1 MKKLIFI
8 SAFFLVLTACNL
20 SKNETDKEAY
30 KDDADVEL
38 NDAENENDFES
49 DTEDDS
55 LSDSDEN
62 IEFCGPDLT
71 KEEWETEEWKN
82 ADEDKDR
89 IPNGYECTECPCK
102 EHDWDDTPDYQD
114 DDSDGD
120 GMNDDKEC
128 PEYTEENG
136 CRDTDGDKLPDYFD
150 WDSDNDDVSDKNE
163 KSVYGTDPYKKDTDG
178 DGDDD
183 FTEIACNKTDP
194 LDAEDEDH
202 STVPTICT
210 SGCYS
215 RKSVEIELTFNVGPK
230 EQTDITF
237 LIDST
242 KSMEDYM
249 ENVKSEITDLI
260 DEKLSQINEDADDI
274 SFGLIEMPY
283 DVALRQTKD
292 AEMLKTRVSEY
303 SFDGSWEIHL
313 ETIYQSMIGDG
324 FKGNLIYSG
333 NPFGEDFYFLPK
345 NCKGAL
351 GDIGGACLRENAN
364 HILIVLSDEEI
375 QEILSEEDG
384 SINGSDE
391 VWKRGSDNV
400 HKLDDVVEAA
410 LATNSKL
417 VQISTSSSPNDV
429 ERSLLKGTASQNA
442 AGEVLFFDSL
452 DPENGK
458 LSDDIIAAINSLLE
472 YEETDLK
479 MELIIPDSSETYE
492 KYKLDCSM
500 DVSFKTL
507 RAEPEEGIE
516 KMDETTFFGVKKGTE
531 VTYEIN
537 FDEVSCFD
545 GRWFDD
551 NSIKKY
557 FLYPKLKSG
566 DKVISTEIIQVK
578 VFPVRCE

>member
-8 SAFFLVLTACNL
+8 LAVFLLLAACDQDM
-20 SKNETDKEAY
+20 SKTDKEVFE
-30 KDDADVEL
+30 DDYDFEL
-38 NDAENENDFES
+38 TEIENDDENEI
-49 DTEDDS
+49 

-82 ADEDKDR
+82 ADKDKDG
-89 IPNGYECTECPCK
+89 IPNGYECQECPCADFDGDSFPNYMD
-102 EHDWDDTPDYQD
+102 EDS
-114 DDSDGD
+114 DSDGLHD
-120 GMNDDKEC
+120 SIEC
-128 PEYTEENG
+128 PEYTKENG
-136 CRDTDGDKLPDYFD
+136 CRNSDGDRWPDYFD
-150 WDSDNDDVSDKNE
+150 RDSDNDGIPDKYE
-163 KSVYGTDPYKKDTDG
+163 KEEYGTDPYKKDTDG

-183 FTEIACNKTDP
+183 LTEIVCNETNP
-194 LDAEDEDH
+194 LDAEDY
-202 STVPTICT
+202 STIPTICT

-215 RKSVEIELTFNVGPK
+215 RKSVEIELTFNVGPR

-237 LIDST
+237 LIDAT
-242 KSMEDYM
+242 GSMEESF
-249 ENVKSEITDLI
+249 ENIKLEISDLI
-260 DEKLSQINEDADDI
+260 NEKLSQVNEADDI

-292 AEMLKTRVSEY
+292 AEMLKTRISEH

-324 FKGNLIYSG
+324 FKGNLVYSG

-351 GDIGGACLRENAN
+351 GNIGGACLRENAN
-364 HILIVLSDEEI
+364 HILILLSDEEI
-375 QEILSEEDG
+375 LEILSEEED
-384 SINGSDE
+384 SSNGLDE
-391 VWKRGSDNV
+391 VWKKGSSDV

-410 LATNSKL
+410 RVTKSKF

-429 ERSLLKGTASQNA
+429 ERSLLEETASQNA

-458 LSDDIIAAINSLLE
+458 LSDDIVAAINSLLE
-472 YEETDLK
+472 YEQKDLQ
-479 MELIIPDSSETYE
+479 MELILPDSSETYE

-531 VTYEIN
+531 VTYEVN
-537 FDEVSCFD
+537 FDEVSCYD
-545 GRWFDD
+545 GAWTEDD
-551 NSIKKY
+551 SVKTY
-557 FLYPKLKSG
+557 YLYPQLKSD
-566 DKVISTEIIQVK
+566 DKVISTEVIQVK
-578 VFPVRCE
+578 VYPVRCE

>member
-1 MKKLIFI
+1 MEKIVFL
-8 SAFFLVLTACNL
+8 SALFFVFTACNN
-20 SKNETDKEAY
+20 SAGGSDNEVY
-30 KDDADVEL
+30 KDDT
-38 NDAENENDFES
+38 DAESTENENEYELEDESQSDF
-49 DTEDDS
+49 
-55 LSDSDEN
+55 DEY
-62 IEFCGPDLT
+62 IELCGPDLT
-71 KEEWETEEWKN
+71 KKVWESEAWKKG
-82 ADEDKDR
+82 DDDKDG
-89 IPNGYECTECPCK
+89 IPNGYECSECPCAD
-102 EHDWDDTPDYQD
+102 H
-114 DDSDGD
+114 DGD
-120 GMNDDKEC
+120 QW
-128 PEYTEENG
+128 
-136 CRDTDGDKLPDYFD
+136 TDYVDR
-150 WDSDNDDVSDKNE
+150 DSDNDGVSDKYE
-163 KSVYGTDPYKKDTDG
+163 YEQSATDPYSRDTDG

-183 FTEIACNKTDP
+183 ATEIICNKTDP
-194 LDAEDEDH
+194 LDAEDH

-215 RKSVEIELTFNVGPK
+215 RKSVEIELTFNVGPR

-242 KSMEDYM
+242 GSMEESF
-249 ENVKSEITDLI
+249 ENIKLEISDLI
-260 DEKLSQINEDADDI
+260 NEKLFHVNEADDI

-292 AEMLKTRVSEY
+292 AEMLKTRISEH

-324 FKGNLIYSG
+324 FKGNLVYSG
-333 NPFGEDFYFLPK
+333 NPFGEEFYFLPK

-351 GDIGGACLRENAN
+351 GNIGGACLRENAN
-364 HILIVLSDEEI
+364 HILILLSDEEI
-375 QEILSEEDG
+375 LEILSEEED
-384 SINGSDE
+384 SSNGLDE
-391 VWKRGSDNV
+391 VWKKGSSDV
-400 HKLDDVVEAA
+400 HKLDDIVEAA
-410 LATNSKL
+410 RVTKSKF

-429 ERSLLKGTASQNA
+429 EQSLLEETASQNA
-442 AGEVLFFDSL
+442 AGEVFFFDSL

-458 LSDDIIAAINSLLE
+458 LSNDIVAAINSLLE
-472 YEETDLK
+472 YEQKDLK

-500 DVSFKTL
+500 DVSFKTF

-578 VFPVRCE
+578 VYPVRCE

>member
-8 SAFFLVLTACNL
+8 SAVFLLLAACDQDM
-20 SKNETDKEAY
+20 SKTDKEVFE
-30 KDDADVEL
+30 DDYDFEL
-38 NDAENENDFES
+38 TEIENDDENEI
-49 DTEDDS
+49 

-71 KEEWETEEWKN
+71 KEEWETEEWQN
-82 ADEDKDR
+82 ADEDKDG
-89 IPNGYECTECPCK
+89 IPNGYECQECPCVD
-102 EHDWDDTPDYQD
+102 H
-114 DDSDGD
+114 DGD
-120 GMNDDKEC
+120 GM
-128 PEYTEENG
+128 
-136 CRDTDGDKLPDYFD
+136 PDYID
-150 WDSDNDDVSDKNE
+150 RDSDNDGLSDKHE
-163 KSVYGTDPYKKDTDG
+163 KELGTDPYKNDTDG

-183 FTEIACNKTDP
+183 LTEVICNETDP
-194 LDAEDEDH
+194 LNPEDY
-202 STVPTICT
+202 STIPTICT

-215 RKSVEIELTFNVGPK
+215 RKSVEIELTFNVGPR

-237 LIDST
+237 LIDAT
-242 KSMEDYM
+242 GSMEESF
-249 ENVKSEITDLI
+249 ENIKLEISDLI
-260 DEKLSQINEDADDI
+260 NEKLSQVNEADDI

-292 AEMLKTRVSEY
+292 AEMLKTRISEH

-324 FKGNLIYSG
+324 FKGNLVYSG

-351 GDIGGACLRENAN
+351 GNIGGACLRENAN
-364 HILIVLSDEEI
+364 HILILLSDEEI
-375 QEILSEEDG
+375 LEILSEEED
-384 SINGSDE
+384 SSNGLDE
-391 VWKRGSDNV
+391 VWKKGSSGV

-410 LATNSKL
+410 RVTKSKF

-429 ERSLLKGTASQNA
+429 ERSLLEETASQNA

-458 LSDDIIAAINSLLE
+458 LSDDIVAAINSLLE
-472 YEETDLK
+472 YEKTDLQ
-479 MELIIPDSSETYE
+479 MELILPDSSETYE